1 VTKRMAHF
9 IHFVQ
14 QRLWSQER
22 ALLQSLEREG
32 GPIDVRDEKPS
43 VAAIEELE
51 SSGRCDKNIQLP

>member
-1 VTKRMAHF
+1 MA
-9 IHFVQ
+9 Q